1 MRIYKRGIGIL
12 CAAALLALTGCQAQQ
27 NEGTTTEQ
35 KNPDTE
41 NHATKEDEAGTTE
54 TQQKDKGETS
64 EPIRLSIAHHEY
76 YNQEVEDG
84 SLPFQGEYDTI
95 ECPDMNPEIPVV
107 QAILKWSDNYEQ
119 TYLAEVLDYVDEV
132 KDEENVQPGMT
143 YFLDGQMT
151 THRIDS
157 QVVSLSLTQNS
168 FRGGV
173 HSEYWT
179 SGLNFDAETGAIL
192 ALEDLGEIKS
202 DVKEYVWSQLEKQ
215 SDEVQFFDNTEATVE
230 EMIQDESICWYL
242 TGSGI
247 QVIFNPYEI
256 ATFASGELRI
266 LVPYQELSGMKPNY
280 LPSDEQSLEYELL
293 KEGYVFEA
301 DVDGDGETEELSVQV
316 DYENE
321 EETAVTVCCDTT
333 GLTLTDTAGLDC
345 AYVCRDGDTYYL
357 LITTY
362 AYGEYRTT
370 RVYEFADDEPIQIYC
385 INGGKILGYA
395 QNGIWM
401 KERIERLG
409 TYFGYRYYTLKD
421 GIPQQT
427 DSAYVLA
434 NTKYAAYRQSITPNM
449 GIPVKFRQELDGE
462 LQEGV
467 LEAGTPIY
475 PTIIYDYPE
484 ITTEYPESG
493 TATVG
498 FELEDGTYGELQ
510 VQIID
515 GMQYVNEINQFEMFA
530 DLPYAG

>member
-1 MRIYKRGIGIL
+1 MRIYKRGMGVL
-12 CAAALLALTGCQAQQ
+12 CAAVLLVMTGCQAQR

-35 KNPDTE
+35 GNDVGNYTTE
-41 NHATKEDEAGTTE
+41 EDTTE
-54 TQQKDKGETS
+54 TDATEQEGYEETS
-64 EPIRLSIAHHEY
+64 EPIRLRIAHHEY

-84 SLPFQGEYDTI
+84 NLPFQGEYDTI

-107 QAILKWSDNYEQ
+107 KAILEWSDNYEQ
-119 TYLAEVLDYVDEV
+119 TYLTEVLDYIEEV

-143 YFLDGQMT
+143 YFLDGHMT
-151 THRIDS
+151 TYRIDS

-202 DVKEYVWSQLEKQ
+202 DMKEYVWSQLEKQ
-215 SDEVQFFDNTEATVE
+215 ADEVQFFDNTEATVE

-242 TGSGI
+242 TESGI

-266 LVPYQELSGMKPNY
+266 LVPYQELSGMKSDY
-280 LPSDEQSLEYELL
+280 LPLDGQNLEYELL

-301 DVDGDGETEELSVQV
+301 DVDGDGETEELSFQV
-316 DYENE
+316 DSENE
-321 EETAVTVCCDTT
+321 EETAVTVSCNTT
-333 GLTLTDTAGLDC
+333 GLTLTGAAGLDC
-345 AYVCRDGDTYYL
+345 AYVCRDGDTYYM
-357 LITTY
+357 LISTHG
-362 AYGEYRTT
+362 YGEYRIT
-370 RVYEFADDEPIQIYC
+370 RVYEFADDEPIEIYR
-385 INGGKILGYA
+385 INDGELLGYA
-395 QNGIWM
+395 QGGIWM

-409 TYFGYRYYTLKD
+409 TYFGYRYYSLKD
-421 GIPQQT
+421 GIPMRT
-427 DSAYVLA
+427 DDAYVLT
-434 NTKYAAYRQSITPNM
+434 NTRYAAYRQSITPNM
-449 GIPVKFRQELDGE
+449 GIPVKFRQESDGE
-462 LQEGV
+462 LLEGV
-467 LEAGTPIY
+467 LEAGTRIY
-475 PTIIYDYPE
+475 PTIIYDYPT
-484 ITTEYPESG
+484 INSDYPESG
-493 TATVG
+493 TTTVG

-515 GMQYVNEINQFEMFA
+515 GMQYVNEINQFEMFD